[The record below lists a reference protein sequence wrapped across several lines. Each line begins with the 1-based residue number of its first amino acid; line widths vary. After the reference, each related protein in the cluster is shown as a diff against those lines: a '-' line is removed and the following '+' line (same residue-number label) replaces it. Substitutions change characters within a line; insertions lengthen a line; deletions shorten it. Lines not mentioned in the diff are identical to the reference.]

1 MSQQGAFSVLH
12 EMEGW
17 ESTGV
22 IIGYAHLAPNH
33 LTEHA
38 RKIDSLLGDND
49 TNTTQGGNQV
59 GLKLA

>member
-33 LTEHA
+33 LTSHA
-38 RKIDSLLGDND
+38 RQIDAIF
-49 TNTTQGGNQV
+49 GNRV
-59 GLKLA
+59 PNLSHIEKLA

>member
-38 RKIDSLLGDND
+38 RQIDAIFGSRVPKLSHIE
-49 TNTTQGGNQV
+49 
-59 GLKLA
+59 KLA